1 MAGNGMPVMTM
12 MPEPS
17 VANVPMVT
25 GEPADGA
32 GIPLVNPVAVHSI
45 L

>member
-25 GEPADGA
+25 ADLADGA
-32 GIPLVNPVAVHSI
+32 AIPLVNPVAVHTT